1 MHSLPPVATIA
12 SVCRN
17 NRHVFSFILKNIH
30 PMEAVI
36 LAAGLGTR
44 LRPLTNDKP
53 KALVEAGGRPLLD
66 IAIHRIAQAGADR
79 IAVNVHHFGNLMIDY
94 LSSRRWPVEVVVSDE
109 RKLLLDTGGGLKQA
123 ASLLSGK
130 SPIIVYNVDI
140 LSRFSLSAM
149 LDSHVSH
156 RASATLAVSL
166 RDTKRQLVFTPDGR
180 LCGWHNRETDETLL
194 SASQSVLHSGKQSSN
209 QEFAFSGISIYE
221 PSLIDLLPAPD
232 HPYPFIPELLKL
244 SDSKTIQCFQH
255 QACDWLD
262 VGTPQKLEQA
272 SAFLNRQ

>member
-1 MHSLPPVATIA
+1 
-12 SVCRN
+12 
-17 NRHVFSFILKNIH
+17 
-30 PMEAVI
+30 MEAVI

-53 KALVEAGGRPLLD
+53 KALVEAGGRTLLD
-66 IAIHRIAQAGADR
+66 IAIHRLAEAGASR
-79 IAVNVHHFGNLMIDY
+79 IAVNVHHFGDMMIDY
-94 LSSRRWPVEVVVSDE
+94 IASHRWPVEVVVSDE
-109 RKLLLDTGGGLKQA
+109 RKLLLDTGGGVKQA

-130 SPIIVYNVDI
+130 SPIVVYNVDI

-149 LDSHVSH
+149 LDGHVSH
-156 RASATLAVSL
+156 RACATLAVSR
-166 RDTKRQLVFTPDGR
+166 RDTKRQLVFDSDRR
-180 LCGWHNRETDETLL
+180 LCGWHNRETNETLH
-194 SASQSVLHSGKQSSN
+194 SNTQASEHSSN

-232 HPYPFIPELLKL
+232 HPYPIIPELLKL